1 MTMNNSVQQ
10 SHTEHDSV
18 THALRARID
27 PEVRSGLDAMLS
39 VTGPGGFRNYTLD
52 QRRKMYADNN
62 AAALA
67 ANPIDSSIA
76 HSDEFIPGHLGES
89 VRVRTYRPRDEPS
102 APRPAILY
110 IHGGGL
116 NHGSIETDER
126 QAAPLTQ
133 VVTDGAVV
141 VSVGYRLAPE
151 HSHPTPVEDCYAALI
166 WLWNN
171 ASRLRIDRE
180 RIAVYGGSAGGGLA
194 AALAL
199 LARDRKRPQI
209 AFQVLLYPMLDDR
222 NETPSSRE
230 IIDIG
235 IWDRDLNIEAWRY
248 LLGETAAH
256 AVGTQ
261 VSAYAAPARAVDLSG
276 LPPTYLDVG
285 ELDLFRD
292 EDIIFAHRLMAAGV
306 PVEMHVYPGGIHA
319 SELLAPTAALSNR
332 ISGYRRDALN
342 RALAQR

>member
-1 MTMNNSVQQ
+1 MDSAALSESEDDMNNIAQQ
-10 SHTEHDSV
+10 PHIAQDSA
-18 THALRARID
+18 TRALRARID
-27 PEVRSGLDAMLS
+27 PEVRTGLDAMLA
-39 VTGPGGFRNYTLD
+39 VTGPVGFRNYTLS
-52 QRRKMYADNN
+52 QRRTMYEDNN

-67 ANPIDSSIA
+67 ATPIDSSIA
-76 HSDEFIPGHLGES
+76 CSDEFIPGHLGES
-89 VRVRTYRPRDEPS
+89 IRVRTYRPVDES
-102 APRPAILY
+102 SVFRPAMLY

-133 VVTDGAVV
+133 IVTGGAVV

-151 HSHPTPVEDCYAALI
+151 HTHPTPVEDCYAALV

-171 ASRLRIDRE
+171 ASRLGIDRE

-194 AALAL
+194 AAAVAL
-199 LARDRKRPQI
+199 MARDRNGPPI

-230 IIDIG
+230 IVDVG

-248 LLGETAAH
+248 LLGEPSETAADTGG
-256 AVGTQ
+256 AQ
-261 VSAYAAPARAVDLSG
+261 LSEYAAPARALDLSG

-292 EDIIFAHRLMAAGV
+292 EDSF
-306 PVEMHVYPGGIHA
+306 
-319 SELLAPTAALSNR
+319 SPTV
-332 ISGYRRDALN
+332 
-342 RALAQR
+342 